1 MKKKSFLHT
10 MNALR
15 LMQLGLI
22 TLLFAAFLFFAVNST
37 QKSQQD
43 NLQNYLTIFTRELD
57 NQFARVN
64 ECLSEIV
71 YNNSDLEIIRS
82 EDAETRQ
89 YAAIRLLDSIQS
101 AMKTVGGADIITVA
115 VSTNGF
121 YLEDHNQS
129 VTVKQQMYFRE
140 FSMDYAQN
148 GRQTG
153 TWNLETIGANT
164 YVYRAMLHNN
174 RSVIAFISLDSLLHT
189 LYGQLPEGQCYLLA
203 DPEGNVL
210 TGTGE
215 NWQQFSGCNLESLPG
230 FWNISRST
238 PLTNRVLL
246 LCVCENS
253 AQVLRQIQSAFI
265 LLFALIL
272 LVWLFSINYS
282 SIIQK
287 KLLVPMQKMT
297 EDMRYIQSGELE
309 RKISTQSDA
318 IEFQTLVTTFNTLIE
333 KILQLKIQNYE
344 RKLAFL
350 DAEQKYTRLQIRP
363 HFFLNAMTT
372 IVGLSRSGK
381 NEDIETYISA
391 LSKHIRYL
399 FSSGLYTV
407 PAGDELRHLE
417 NYFSMQ
423 ELKYPD
429 AVLYFIDAP
438 EEVRQWQIPQMLIHT
453 IVENE
458 YKYALDGDEQLMI
471 LIRLGIEEFDGQKML
486 VIEIEDN
493 GNGYPIDVIERIN
506 APSAQRTDDGTRVG
520 LWSIRR
526 LMELMYDQQGLFTL
540 ENVEPHG
547 ALSRIRVP
555 AQAVRQRSNRK
566 EQV

>member
-10 MNALR
+10 MNVLR
-15 LMQLGLI
+15 LIQLGLI

-57 NQFARVN
+57 NQFARIN

-121 YLEDHNQS
+121 FLEDHNQS
-129 VTVKQQMYFRE
+129 VTVKQQMFLRD
-140 FSMDYAQN
+140 FSMEYAQN

-153 TWNLETIGANT
+153 TWNLETIGAKT
-164 YVYRAMLHNN
+164 YAYRAMLHKN

-203 DPEGNVL
+203 DPDGNVL

-215 NWQQFSGCNLESLPG
+215 NWQQFADCNLESLPG
-230 FWNISRST
+230 FWNTSLST

-246 LCVCENS
+246 LCVCESS

-272 LVWLFSINYS
+272 LVWLFSLNYS

-309 RKISTQSDA
+309 RKISTQSDS
-318 IEFQTLVTTFNTLIE
+318 IEFQTLVTTFNSLIE

-344 RKLAFL
+344 RRLAFL

-372 IVGLSRSGK
+372 IAGLSRSGK
-381 NEDIETYISA
+381 NEEIETYISA

-471 LIRLGIEEFDGQKML
+471 LIRLEIEEYNGQRML
-486 VIEIEDN
+486 TIEIEDN
-493 GNGYPIDVIERIN
+493 GSGYPADIIARIN
-506 APSAQRTDDGTRVG
+506 SAAAQREDDGTRVG

-526 LMELMYDQQGLFTL
+526 LMELMYDQQGLFVL

-566 EQV
+566 EQI